1 MQASVKLLLLDLLRL
16 GADRVQPSLVDFSRL
31 VQVQDFLSNV
41 EDLDVLHKWIRLI
54 AERLNVPV
62 ECAWN
67 RGAPPCGTGQ
77 PGVSLLA

>member
-16 GADRVQPSLVDFSRL
+16 GADRVQPSLVEFSRL
-31 VQVQDFLSNV
+31 VQIQDFLSNV
-41 EDLDVLHKWIRLI
+41 ALDEDLDVLHKWIRLI
-54 AERLNVPV
+54 AERLN
-62 ECAWN
+62 